1 MEKKKNLNKKNYY
14 SIKMNEI
21 YMSYSQFKDFL
32 KCPACAM
39 AKIKGE
45 WEDEYTDSLL
55 VGSYVDSWLDGELDK
70 FKEQH
75 PEIFNSRTGELKA
88 NFKQADELCEVIKND
103 EFLFKILKGKR
114 QKIMTGLI
122 AGVPFKIKIDSLLK
136 DMIVDGKVLKDCEDC
151 WIDGRFPFYMAN
163 RYDLQGAVYQA
174 IVQQN
179 VGQKLPFILG
189 IVTKEKVPDKRLIK
203 IQDSV
208 LEDAKNEIIA
218 KAPIFNDMKLGK
230 IEAYRCEHC
239 DYCKATKKLNVNSI
253 EEM

>member
-1 MEKKKNLNKKNYY
+1 MRLMQSNYY
-14 SIKMNEI
+14 SSKANNE

-32 KCPACAM
+32 KCPAYAM

-45 WEDEYTDSLL
+45 WQDEITDSLL
-55 VGSYVDSWLDGELDK
+55 VGSYVDSWLDGKLDK
-70 FKEQH
+70 FQEEH

-88 NFKQADELCEVIKND
+88 NFKQAEDLCKVIKQD
-103 EFLFKILKGKR
+103 KFLFKLLKGKR
-114 QKIMTGLI
+114 QKIMTGYI
-122 AGVPFKIKIDSLLK
+122 AGVPFKIKIDSLHD

-151 WIDGRFPFYMAN
+151 WIDGKYPFYMAN
-163 RYDLQGAVYQA
+163 RYDCQGAIYQT

-179 VGQKLPFILG
+179 VGKKLPFVLG

-208 LEDAKNEIIA
+208 LEDAKNEVIV
-218 KAPIFNDMKLGK
+218 KAPIFQKMKLG
-230 IEAYRCEHC
+230 ETEPYRCGCC
-239 DYCKATKKLNVNSI
+239 DFCKSTKKLDISKI

>member
-1 MEKKKNLNKKNYY
+1 MELRKNNYY
-14 SIKMNEI
+14 SEKANNE

-32 KCPACAM
+32 KCPAYAM

-45 WEDEYTDSLL
+45 WQDEYTDSLL
-55 VGSYVDSWLDGELDK
+55 VGSYVDSWLDGDLDK
-70 FKEQH
+70 FREEH
-75 PEIFNSRTGELKA
+75 PEIYNTRTGELKA
-88 NFKQADELCEVIKND
+88 SFKQADDLCKVIKDD
-103 EFLFKILKGKR
+103 EFMYKLLKGKR

-122 AGVPFKIKIDSLLK
+122 AGVPFKIKIDSLLD

-151 WIDGRFPFYMAN
+151 WIDGRYPFYMAN
-163 RYDLQGAVYQA
+163 RYDIQGAVYQA

-179 VGQKLPFILG
+179 LGKKLPFILAV
-189 IVTKEKVPDKRLIK
+189 VTKENVPDKRLVK

-218 KAPIFNDMKLGK
+218 KAPIFNEMKLGNV
-230 IEAYRCEHC
+230 EAYGCGCC
-239 DYCKATKKLNVNSI
+239 DYCKSKKKLNETMI

>member
-1 MEKKKNLNKKNYY
+1 MKLIKNNYY
-14 SIKMNEI
+14 SEKANNE

-32 KCPACAM
+32 KCPAYAM

-45 WEDEYTDSLL
+45 WQDEYTDSLL
-55 VGSYVDSWLDGELDK
+55 VGSYVDAWLDGELDK
-70 FKEQH
+70 FQEEH

-88 NFKQADELCEVIKND
+88 NFKQAEELCKIIKQD
-103 EFLFKILKGKR
+103 DFMYKLLKGKR
-114 QKIMTGLI
+114 QKIMTGYI
-122 AGVPFKIKIDSLLK
+122 AGVPFKVKIDSLHD

-151 WIDGRFPFYMAN
+151 WIDGKYPFYMAN
-163 RYDLQGAVYQA
+163 RYDCQAIIYQT

-179 VGQKLPFILG
+179 IGKKLPFILG

-208 LEDAKNEIIA
+208 LEDAKNEVVS
-218 KAPIFNDMKLGK
+218 KAPIFQDMKLGK
-230 IEAYRCEHC
+230 IEPYRCECC
-239 DYCKATKKLNVNSI
+239 DYCKSTKVLNKNSI

>member
-1 MEKKKNLNKKNYY
+1 MKLNKNNYY
-14 SIKMNEI
+14 SEKANNE

-32 KCPACAM
+32 KCPAYAM

-45 WEDEYTDSLL
+45 WQDEYTDSLL
-55 VGSYVDSWLDGELDK
+55 VGSYVDAWLDGELDK
-70 FKEQH
+70 FQDQH

-88 NFKQADELCEVIKND
+88 NFKQAEELCKIIKQD
-103 EFLFKILKGKR
+103 DFMYKLLKGKR
-114 QKIMTGLI
+114 QKIMTGYI
-122 AGVPFKIKIDSLLK
+122 AGVPFKVKIDSLHD

-151 WIDGRFPFYMAN
+151 WIDGKYPFYMAN
-163 RYDLQGAVYQA
+163 RYDCQAIIYQT

-179 VGQKLPFILG
+179 LGKKLPFILG

-208 LEDAKNEIIA
+208 LEDAKNEVVA
-218 KAPIFNDMKLGK
+218 KAPIFQDMKLGK
-230 IEAYRCEHC
+230 IEPNRCECC
-239 DYCKATKKLNVNSI
+239 DYCKATKVLNKNSI

>member
-1 MEKKKNLNKKNYY
+1 MKLNKNNYY
-14 SIKMNEI
+14 SKKANNE

-32 KCPACAM
+32 KCPAYAM

-45 WEDEYTDSLL
+45 WQDENTDSLL

-75 PEIFNSRTGELKA
+75 PEVFNSRTGELKA
-88 NFKQADELCEVIKND
+88 NFKQAEDLCRVIKQD
-103 EFLFKILKGKR
+103 DFMYKLLKGKR
-114 QKIMTGLI
+114 QKIMTGYI
-122 AGVPFKIKIDSLLK
+122 AGVPFKVKIDSLHD

-151 WIDGRFPFYMAN
+151 WIDGKYPFYMAN
-163 RYDLQGAVYQA
+163 RYDCQGAIYQS

-179 VGQKLPFILG
+179 VGKKLPFVLG
-189 IVTKEKVPDKRLIK
+189 VVTKEKVPDKRLIK

>member
-1 MEKKKNLNKKNYY
+1 MKLNKNNYY
-14 SIKMNEI
+14 SEKANNE

-32 KCPACAM
+32 KCPAYAM

-45 WEDEYTDSLL
+45 WQDEYTDSLL
-55 VGSYVDSWLDGELDK
+55 VGSYVDAWLDGELDK
-70 FKEQH
+70 FQDQH

-88 NFKQADELCEVIKND
+88 NFKQAEELCKIIKQD
-103 EFLFKILKGKR
+103 DFMYKLLKGKR
-114 QKIMTGLI
+114 QKIMTGYI
-122 AGVPFKIKIDSLLK
+122 AGVPFKVKIDSLHD

-151 WIDGRFPFYMAN
+151 WIDGKYPFYMAN
-163 RYDLQGAVYQA
+163 RYDCQAIIYQT

-179 VGQKLPFILG
+179 LGKKLPFILG

-208 LEDAKNEIIA
+208 LEDAKNEVVA
-218 KAPIFNDMKLGK
+218 KAPIFQDMKLGK
-230 IEAYRCEHC
+230 IEPYRCECC
-239 DYCKATKKLNVNSI
+239 DYCKATKVLNKNSI

>member
-1 MEKKKNLNKKNYY
+1 MKLNKNNYY
-14 SIKMNEI
+14 SKKANNE

-32 KCPACAM
+32 KCPAMAM
-39 AKIKGE
+39 AKLKGE
-45 WEDEYTDSLL
+45 WQDENTDSLL

-75 PEIFNSRTGELKA
+75 PEVFNSRTGELKA
-88 NFKQADELCEVIKND
+88 NFKQAEELCKIIKQD
-103 EFLFKILKGKR
+103 DFMYKLLKGKR
-114 QKIMTGLI
+114 QKIMTGII
-122 AGVPFKIKIDSLLK
+122 AGVPFKIKIDSLHD

-151 WIDGRFPFYMAN
+151 WIDGKYPFYMAN
-163 RYDLQGAVYQA
+163 RYDCQGAIYQS

-179 VGQKLPFILG
+179 VGKKLPFVLG
-189 IVTKEKVPDKRLIK
+189 VVTKEKVPDKRLIK

-218 KAPIFNDMKLGK
+218 KAPIFQKMKLG
-230 IEAYRCEHC
+230 EAPIWNCGCC
-239 DYCKATKKLNVNSI
+239 DYCKSIKVLNKNSI